1 MVLFTEQFSNDSCKT
16 NTKVITATNQNSA
29 INQSEFVAIT
39 HNLLRSQEKS
49 CTQGATGFDFAC
61 HWFNLNWHKIFSQSL
76 SVAIALLC
84 YYFQRSFEN
93 CSNRG

>member
-1 MVLFTEQFSNDSCKT
+1 MLLFTEQFSNDSCKT

-61 HWFNLNWHKIFSQSL
+61 HWFNLNWHKIFKPITKCGNCIIVLLL
-76 SVAIALLC
+76 STVIWKLL
-84 YYFQRSFEN
+84 
-93 CSNRG
+93 

>member
-1 MVLFTEQFSNDSCKT
+1 MTLVKPIPKLLLPPIRTAQL
-16 NTKVITATNQNSA
+16 TKL
-29 INQSEFVAIT
+29 SEFVAIA
-39 HNLLRSQEKS
+39 HNLPISQDKS